1 MDVLS
6 CMEESIS
13 TFTAM
18 RPQLER
24 IAYRILRSHAE
35 AQAVVDSVSVRFR
48 WQSAVL
54 DAPADPKAW
63 LVTATSRLALERW
76 TAGEARQGDTDPAPA
91 PASDRIATLM
101 EDILTATLVALEQ
114 LEPDARLAFLLHDIF
129 DADLAEL
136 ATTLGR
142 NESECRDLVD
152 GARQELHRH
161 HHRKVP

>member
-1 MDVLS
+1 MD
-6 CMEESIS
+6 ESTS
-13 TFTAM
+13 TFAAM

-24 IAYRILRSHAE
+24 IALRILRSRAE
-35 AQAVVDSVSVRFR
+35 AQAVVDSVCVRFR

-54 DAPADPKAW
+54 DAPGDPKAW

-76 TAGEARQGDTDPAPA
+76 TAGQARPGWADQSSA
-91 PASDRIATLM
+91 PASGRIAARM
-101 EDILTATLVALEQ
+101 EDILTATLVALER

-129 DADLAEL
+129 DAGIAEV

-142 NESECRDLVD
+142 NESECRDLLE

-161 HHRKVP
+161 HHRNVP

>member
-1 MDVLS
+1 MDDP
-6 CMEESIS
+6 IS

-24 IAYRILRSHAE
+24 IAYRILRSRAE

-54 DAPADPKAW
+54 DAPSDPKAW

-76 TAGEARQGDTDPAPA
+76 TAGRARRGETDRSPA
-91 PASDRIATLM
+91 PASDRIATLT

-114 LEPDARLAFLLHDIF
+114 LDPDARLAFLLHDIF
-129 DADLAEL
+129 DADLAEV

-142 NESECRDLVD
+142 NEAECRDLVD

>member
-1 MDVLS
+1 MDD
-6 CMEESIS
+6 SIS

-76 TAGEARQGDTDPAPA
+76 TAGGARRGETDRSPAPT
-91 PASDRIATLM
+91 SDRIATLM

-114 LEPDARLAFLLHDIF
+114 LDPDARLAFLLYDIF
-129 DADLAEL
+129 DADLTEVSM
-136 ATTLGR
+136 TLGR
-142 NESECRDLVD
+142 NEAECRELVD
-152 GARQELHRH
+152 CARQELHRH

>member
-1 MDVLS
+1 MDD
-6 CMEESIS
+6 SIS

-24 IAYRILRSHAE
+24 IAYRILGSHAE

-76 TAGEARQGDTDPAPA
+76 TAGEARRGETDQSPAPT
-91 PASDRIATLM
+91 SDRIATLM

-114 LEPDARLAFLLHDIF
+114 LDPDARLAFLLCDIF
-129 DADLAEL
+129 DADLAEV
-136 ATTLGR
+136 AVTLGR
-142 NESECRDLVD
+142 NEAECRDLVD
-152 GARQELHRH
+152 CARQELHRH

>member
-1 MDVLS
+1 MDD
-6 CMEESIS
+6 SIS

-24 IAYRILRSHAE
+24 IAYRILRSRAE

-48 WQSAVL
+48 WQSAIL
-54 DAPADPKAW
+54 DAPADPQAW

-76 TAGEARQGDTDPAPA
+76 TAGGTRPGDADPAPA
-91 PASDRIATLM
+91 PATDRIATLM

-129 DADLAEL
+129 DADLAEVAMTL
-136 ATTLGR
+136 AR
-142 NESECRDLVD
+142 SEADCRDLVD
-152 GARQELHRH
+152 CARQELHRH